1 MEEENILFG
10 IFLVG
15 NYLVSLLVWGYIAWI
30 FFFNWLDLRKEH
42 PPKISSSIAFALFVA
57 ALALTVESI
66 YFGIGAYLR
75 AFVSIPAT
83 LPLLKPQYWVLPKLL
98 ISLGGLFVLINLIK
112 QRRKATNSGEE

>member
-1 MEEENILFG
+1 MGEENILFG

-30 FFFNWLDLRKEH
+30 FFFNWLSLRKKR
-42 PPKISSSIAFALFVA
+42 PPEISASIAFALFVA

-75 AFVSIPAT
+75 AFVSIPAA
-83 LPLLKPQYWVLPKLL
+83 LPLMKPRYWVLPKLL
-98 ISLGGLFVLINLIK
+98 ISLGGLFVLINLIR
-112 QRRKATNSGEE
+112 QRRKARNLREE